1 MNLGRKNIV
10 AELSVALHSIE
21 YGTLDTWYRM
31 ASTLELPV
39 TNAVARHMTVVA
51 ETAADELGAS
61 RAEQNA
67 IRTVGRRLL
76 DDVSRPDAAAVFGGG
91 DSDDAFTTLSVSSS
105 TLRTYLNALDTL
117 ATRTATPH
125 RRKSCQTVFSHLT
138 ALVDVDALGLRLAD
152 YDTLDP
158 NGGRRVFS

>member
-1 MNLGRKNIV
+1 
-10 AELSVALHSIE
+10 
-21 YGTLDTWYRM
+21 M

-51 ETAADELGAS
+51 ETVADEPGAPS

-76 DDVSRPDAAAVFGGG
+76 DDVSRADAAAVFGGA
-91 DSDDAFTTLSVSSS
+91 DSDDAFTTLTLSSS
-105 TLRTYLNALDTL
+105 TLRAYLNALDTL
-117 ATRTATPH
+117 ASRTATPH
-125 RRKSCQTVFSHLT
+125 RRKSCQAVFSHLT

-158 NGGRRVFS
+158 SQGRRVFS

>member
-1 MNLGRKNIV
+1 
-10 AELSVALHSIE
+10 
-21 YGTLDTWYRM
+21 M

-51 ETAADELGAS
+51 ETVADEPGAPS

-76 DDVSRPDAAAVFGGG
+76 DDVSRADAAAVFGGG
-91 DSDDAFTTLSVSSS
+91 DADDAFTTLTLSSG
-105 TLRTYLNALDTL
+105 TLRAYLNALDTL
-117 ATRTATPH
+117 ASRTATPH
-125 RRKSCQTVFSHLT
+125 RRKSCRTVFSHLT